1 MDPDLALNVAY
12 VVILMQM
19 RIILWLLK
27 RDQHR

>member
-1 MDPDLALNVAY
+1 MEPDLALNVAY

-19 RIILWLLK
+19 RIILWLLE

>member
-12 VVILMQM
+12 LVILMQM
-19 RIILWLLK
+19 RIIYWLLT